1 MSAMIASYSVL
12 KFLHVLGAS
21 IWLGSNATTVAL
33 RALVMRSAD
42 VRRTLWLVRET
53 DRIQVMLVS
62 PAFLAL
68 IGTGIWLVLDGG
80 WGFDRLF
87 VVVGLSAVAAS
98 AIFGTLYTSTALK
111 KLKAIGDGD
120 DARELGGLLAR
131 IQLGIFLDL
140 VLVVGVVF
148 VMVTKPML

>member
-1 MSAMIASYSVL
+1 MITLYGVL
-12 KFLHVLGAS
+12 KFVHVVGAA

-33 RALVMRSAD
+33 RALVMRTQD

-68 IGTGIWLVLDGG
+68 IGTGIWLVLEGG

-87 VVVGLSAVAAS
+87 VAVGLAAVGVSAV
-98 AIFGTLYTSTALK
+98 FGTLFTSLALK
-111 KLKAIGDGD
+111 QLKS
-120 DARELGGLLAR
+120 LGEVDTAPGLEGLLAR
-131 IQLGIFLDL
+131 IQLGIFIDF
-140 VLVVGVVF
+140 VLVAAVVF
-148 VMVTKPML
+148 VMVTKPTL

>member
-1 MSAMIASYSVL
+1 MITLYGVL
-12 KFLHVLGAS
+12 KFVHVLGAA

-33 RALVMRSAD
+33 RALAMRSPH

-68 IGTGIWLVLDGG
+68 IGTGIWLVLEGG

-87 VVVGLSAVAAS
+87 VIVGLAAVAAS
-98 AIFGTLYTSTALK
+98 AVFGTLFTSSALK
-111 KLKAIGDGD
+111 KLKSLGDVDTAPGLD
-120 DARELGGLLAR
+120 GLLGR

-140 VLVVGVVF
+140 VLVVAVVF
-148 VMVTKPML
+148 VMVTKPTI